1 MVGKFS
7 CGIAQYRTVENER
20 IVCFLFG
27 LAHIDFLIMITVA
40 VFNLGQAILADV
52 AQVHIEVPEQSG

>member
-1 MVGKFS
+1 
-7 CGIAQYRTVENER
+7 VENER

-40 VFNLGQAILADV
+40 VFNLGQAILRMSRKF
-52 AQVHIEVPEQSG
+52 HIEVPEQSG